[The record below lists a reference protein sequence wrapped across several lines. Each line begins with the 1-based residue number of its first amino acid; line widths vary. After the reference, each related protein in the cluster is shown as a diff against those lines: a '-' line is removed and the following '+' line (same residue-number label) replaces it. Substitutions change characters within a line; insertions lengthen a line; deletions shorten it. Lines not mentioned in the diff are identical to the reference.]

1 MKKEKSED
9 PNTKRLQEQGRDETN
24 LSDHFQVIRKRIRH
38 ARHPKGP
45 KPLAELLFLLLL
57 F

>member
-9 PNTKRLQEQGRDETN
+9 PNTKRLKEQARNETN
-24 LSDHFQVIRKRIRH
+24 LSDHLQIICKRVCH